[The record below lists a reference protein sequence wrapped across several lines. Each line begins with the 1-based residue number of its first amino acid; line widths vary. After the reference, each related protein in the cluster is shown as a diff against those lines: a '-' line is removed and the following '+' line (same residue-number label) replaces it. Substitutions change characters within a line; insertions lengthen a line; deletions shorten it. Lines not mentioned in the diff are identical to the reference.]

1 MTVKNELKE
10 WFETL
15 PLGQTKEI
23 RAEIVNRCKITD
35 PVWSNWLR
43 GATRVPELAK
53 DVLND
58 ISWRESGRTIY

>member
-23 RAEIVNRCKITD
+23 RAEITSRCKITD
-35 PVWSNWLR
+35 PIWSNWLR
-43 GATRVPELAK
+43 GVTRVPELAK

-58 ISWRESGRTIY
+58 IACRESGKTIY